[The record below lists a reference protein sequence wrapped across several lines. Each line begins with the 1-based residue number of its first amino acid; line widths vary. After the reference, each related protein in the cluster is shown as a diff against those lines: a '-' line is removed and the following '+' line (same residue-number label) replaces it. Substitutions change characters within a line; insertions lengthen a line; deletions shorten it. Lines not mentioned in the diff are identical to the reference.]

1 MNDEPT
7 VPGRRLTRAEAKAR
21 TRQLLLEAAASAFAS
36 KGFAGASVEE
46 IAEAAGFS
54 IGAVYSNF
62 GSKEELFLE
71 LSETYRSDLI
81 TEAAAL
87 VHEHGPGVGGLG
99 RLLTRAA
106 DKDADFALL
115 HSEFWAY
122 AVRNPRV
129 LDMVAARLNA
139 PRRALEALVRAD
151 FAQPGAPPEATPE
164 ALATVVAALFDG
176 LVRQRLLN
184 PASVP
189 EELFER
195 ALQWLFT
202 GIRAAEESAAPA
214 GQPEQ
219 KEESD

>member
-1 MNDEPT
+1 MNDESN
-7 VPGRRLTRAEAKAR
+7 VPRRRLTRAEAKAR
-21 TRQLLLEAAASAFAS
+21 TRQLLLEAAASVFAS

-81 TEAAAL
+81 AEAAAL
-87 VHEHGPGVGGLG
+87 VREHGPGAAGLG
-99 RLLTRAA
+99 PLLTRAA
-106 DKDADFALL
+106 DKDTDLALL

-129 LDMVAARLNA
+129 LDTMAARLNA
-139 PRRALEALVRAD
+139 PRQALEALVRAD
-151 FAQPGAPPEATPE
+151 LQQRGAQPEASSE
-164 ALATVVAALFDG
+164 AVAAVVAALFDG

-189 EELFER
+189 DELFGL
-195 ALQWLFT
+195 ALKWLFT
-202 GIRAAEESAAPA
+202 GIRTAAGSAAPSVP
-214 GQPEQ
+214 PERS
-219 KEESD
+219 EESD

>member
-1 MNDEPT
+1 MNDEPS
-7 VPGRRLTRAEAKAR
+7 VPRRRLTRAEAKAR
-21 TRQLLLEAAASAFAS
+21 TRQLLLEAAASVFAS

-81 TEAAAL
+81 AEAGAL
-87 VHEHGPGVGGLG
+87 VREHGPGAGSLG

-129 LDMVAARLNA
+129 LDTMAARLNA
-139 PRRALEALVRAD
+139 PRQALEALVRGD
-151 FAQPGAPPEATPE
+151 LEQRGAPPEASPE
-164 ALATVVAALFDG
+164 AVATVVAALFDG

-184 PASVP
+184 PANVP
-189 EELFER
+189 DELFGL
-195 ALQWLFT
+195 ALRWLFT
-202 GIRAAEESAAPA
+202 GIRSAAVSEAPA
-214 GQPEQ
+214 EQPER

>member
-1 MNDEPT
+1 MNDERNAT
-7 VPGRRLTRAEAKAR
+7 RRRLTRAEAKAR
-21 TRQLLLEAAASAFAS
+21 TRQLLLEAAASVFAS

-71 LSETYRSDLI
+71 LSEAYRSDLI
-81 TEAAAL
+81 GEAAAL
-87 VHEHGPGVGGLG
+87 VREHGPGASELG

-122 AVRNPRV
+122 AIRNPRV
-129 LDMVAARLNA
+129 LDTMGARLNA
-139 PRRALEALVRAD
+139 PRQALETLVRAGLE
-151 FAQPGAPPEATPE
+151 QRGAPPEAAPDMV
-164 ALATVVAALFDG
+164 AVVVAALFDG

-184 PASVP
+184 AASVP
-189 EELFER
+189 DELFSL
-195 ALQWLFT
+195 ALKWLFT
-202 GIRAAEESAAPA
+202 GISTAAGSAVPPA
-214 GQPEQ
+214 KPEGEG
-219 KEESD
+219 KPD